1 MRQAMRQVLRTVSM
15 EPAGYTDDNKPMYRV
30 EDVATGLGITEDEVR
45 KHVRKLEEEH
55 GERLLRDEDEVSL
68 VQ

>member
-1 MRQAMRQVLRTVSM
+1 M